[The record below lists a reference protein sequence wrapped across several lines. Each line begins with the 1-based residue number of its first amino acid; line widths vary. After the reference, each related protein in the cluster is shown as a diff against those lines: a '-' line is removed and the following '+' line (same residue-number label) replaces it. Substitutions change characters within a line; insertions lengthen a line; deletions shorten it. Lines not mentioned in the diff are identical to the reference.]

1 MAERYIR
8 VEDAHMLGSPY
19 YGEDAPILELVRCGD
34 CKYLNT
40 RDYCC
45 ELHEFIYKQDD
56 DYCSWGEEVDEV
68 RNG

>member
-34 CKYLNT
+34 CKYFYT
-40 RDYCC
+40 TQEDCFC
-45 ELHEFIYKQDD
+45 ELHDLIDKQDD
-56 DYCSWGEEVDEV
+56 DYCSWGEEVEHGV
-68 RNG
+68 

>member
-34 CKYLNT
+34 CKYLIADDD
-40 RDYCC
+40 DYCC
-45 ELHEFIYKQDD
+45 ELHEYICKQDN
-56 DYCSWGEEVDEV
+56 DYCSWGKEAEHGV
-68 RNG
+68 